1 MYPRPIID
9 AVLERLRAAP
19 QREALTDARGVVLRG
34 ELFAASG
41 RVAFEL
47 LRSGVR
53 SGDRLLIGLPPD
65 RRFVVAMLAA
75 LRLGALVVPI
85 HPKAKLREVKH
96 VVWDAGPRV
105 AFADEPL
112 AAVVRECQAAVRLLD
127 VEGLAS
133 ERRVVVEDP
142 PERIFGDDDA
152 DKEDDKDDEPIE
164 LQREHAGAAV
174 ESAAPALIL
183 YTSGTTGKPKGA
195 VHTHGSLGTIVDA
208 LAAAWRL
215 DEEDRLLHC
224 LPLH

>member
-142 PERIFGDDDA
+142 PERIFGDEDVGKDD
-152 DKEDDKDDEPIE
+152 EDDDGEAGDEKMEPIE

-174 ESAAPALIL
+174 ESSAPALIL
-183 YTSGTTGKPKGA
+183 YTSGTTGRPKGA

-215 DEEDRLLHC
+215 NEE
-224 LPLH
+224 